1 MYTYTILNREK
12 EERHLK
18 FKSQGYYIP
27 KIKKDDIDFSKF
39 KMADKLIELTPQEMF
54 IDGLNFKLTAIE
66 NYNKQAVERQQ
77 AMQVVD
83 LLSKNQVIGKTMIDE
98 TGMPVTIDEYKIYKK
113 TLKLMSF
120 DDIFKKAQKLWT
132 DPAAEQ
138 TGESMV
144 PQLNASPQPQDIIA
158 SANQVNPGVTV

>member
-1 MYTYTILNREK
+1 
-12 EERHLK
+12 
-18 FKSQGYYIP
+18 
-27 KIKKDDIDFSKF
+27 
-39 KMADKLIELTPQEMF
+39 MF